1 MYVTPSTPSDPRP
14 AAGPPWWLVIGP
26 GFAALIGLFLLTVI
40 YPVDGRSA
48 LQLDLALSDQ
58 SLLLSGL
65 VAYLVAAAIAFPA
78 GLLLGA
84 RFPTSVT
91 VPAICLMLLG
101 VLLVAFVPDSGLLL
115 LGRVLNGLGA
125 GAAIGVTATLI
136 RRLRTGR
143 VAAAATTAGLGVLA
157 LVIAPFLGGLVSEA
171 LSFRLVYLIAALFTF
186 VALIAAGVTGVVTLM
201 SAKPPVQPM
210 PPGMPYPPPGPPPV
224 A

>member
-1 MYVTPSTPSDPRP
+1 MYVTPPLQSDPRP

-26 GFAALIGLFLLTVI
+26 GFAALIGLFLVTVI
-40 YPVDGRSA
+40 YRFDGRSI
-48 LQLDLALSDQ
+48 LQVELHLSSQ

-84 RFPTSVT
+84 RVPTSVT
-91 VPAICLMLLG
+91 VPAICLMMLG

-115 LGRVLNGLGA
+115 LGRVLNGLGT
-125 GAAIGVTATLI
+125 GAVIGVTAALI

-143 VAAAATTAGLGVLA
+143 GVAAAVTAGLGVLA
-157 LVIAPFLGGLVSEA
+157 VAIAPFLGGLIADAVG
-171 LSFRLVYLIAALFTF
+171 FRLMYLVAALFVF
-186 VALIAAGVTGVVTLM
+186 GALIVAGVIGIVTLV

-210 PPGMPYPPPGPPPV
+210 PFGMPYPPQGPPHS
-224 A
+224 

>member
-1 MYVTPSTPSDPRP
+1 MYVTPPMQSDPRP
-14 AAGPPWWLVIGP
+14 AAGPSWWLVIGP

-40 YPVDGRSA
+40 YRVDGRSV
-48 LQLDLALSDQ
+48 LQVELGLSNQ

-101 VLLVAFVPDSGLLL
+101 VLLVAFAPNSGLLL
-115 LGRVLNGLGA
+115 VGRVLNGLGA
-125 GAAIGVTATLI
+125 GAAIGVTAALI
-136 RRLRTGR
+136 RWLRTGR
-143 VAAAATTAGLGVLA
+143 GVAAAVTAGLGVLA
-157 LVIAPFLGGLVSEA
+157 VVIAPLLGGLISDA
-171 LSFRLVYLIAALFTF
+171 FSFRLVYLIAALFVF
-186 VALIAAGVTGVVTLM
+186 VALIVAAVIGIVALVA
-201 SAKPPVQPM
+201 AKPPAQPM
-210 PPGMPYPPPGPPPV
+210 PYGVPYPPQGPPD